1 MSLAKRHPYNK
12 PGNRTL
18 SPKTPGIAIMMKTS
32 RRKSIGPRKKSKSK
46 STKISTKEDS
56 LSSDN
61 LHTYAV
67 SAKCIGMQKQPCR
80 LVSTTPGFL
89 DEGVLYNQDE
99 KGVTLSTITANES
112 DISVELID
120 NIVTIS
126 DIDSNTACAEL
137 TSAILT
143 DNDSD
148 IGTKCIEPIDMCML
162 QSAIITDNDSDSAC
176 VEPIVTL
183 DESDIIPQCETD
195 LEKEREL
202 NSPEC
207 EIGPDPVP
215 IYDHLKSNIS
225 NVVMFPYQLN
235 SNSKLIQIIELYPTN
250 DDVSQPTVKLSL
262 TIDKDLSAKLFVHRI
277 EICRDH
283 DFWMGLPSKFDT
295 PLKISAI
302 VKKLLS
308 FSVCVGSPDEC
319 FQNLVG
325 IGRAKQDM
333 SGDTSAYREGDLSA
347 VKGNL
352 HYTSTIRSTLC
363 KLLVQGARCQPCS
376 KVRRNLRDRRLRQE
390 EKSRIL
396 KTSPTPNYM
405 QKKFR
410 HRNMN
415 RKALIDKLKQ
425 QHSKIKL
432 LQSEVGRLQRQFRQE
447 VRSKG
452 VELDVGHIEAIGAM
466 WHKLL

>member
-1 MSLAKRHPYNK
+1 M
-12 PGNRTL
+12 T
-18 SPKTPGIAIMMKTS
+18 KTS

-61 LHTYAV
+61 LHTYAA

-126 DIDSNTACAEL
+126 DNDSNTACAEL
-137 TSAILT
+137 TSAIIT

-148 IGTKCIEPIDMCML
+148 IDTKCIEPIDMCML
-162 QSAIITDNDSDSAC
+162 PSAIFTDNDSAIDTKCIKPIDMCMLPSAIITDNDSDSAC
-176 VEPIVTL
+176 VEPIVTV

-195 LEKEREL
+195 LEKEPEL

-235 SNSKLIQIIELYPTN
+235 SNSKLIQIIELYPTD

-277 EICRDH
+277 EICHDH

-319 FQNLVG
+319 FQNLAG